1 MVLTFQYLKKVII
14 ISSLGKL
21 TFVFPFP
28 RAMFVK
34 FGIIKK
40 LMLRVYKK
48 LFYSDFLMGKSFG
61 KSFCWWES
69 CRFKWN
75 TNETLRKL
83 YSKKKVKCNYWQPPW
98 QNDKIKKCLRKRW
111 KLSKC
116 YYKHGQK
123 KEDQEKLPAKT
134 AFCTEEILKTKSDY
148 ILRMTNRLNDPKAA
162 PETYKKI
169 PSKGRYRY
177 ISPYL
182 LTVNLFQTFV

>member
-48 LFYSDFLMGKSFG
+48 LFYSDFLMGKSFR

-98 QNDKIKKCLRKRW
+98 QNDKIKKCLKKRW

-123 KEDQEKLPAKT
+123 KEDQEKLPAKA

-148 ILRMTNRLNDPKAA
+148 ILRMTNRLNDLKAA